1 MSVRS
6 KIMLAIEKVAEDYE
20 RTLVPL
26 TDDLA
31 LFDSGLD
38 SLCLAAL
45 VARLEDEL
53 MVDPFTTSE
62 VVDFPVTV
70 GDLLAL
76 YEHAVSPATDL
87 RDETLA
93 HVNG

>member
-1 MSVRS
+1 MS
-6 KIMLAIEKVAEDYE
+6 AIEKVAKDHEC
-20 RTLVPL
+20 TLAPL

-38 SLCLAAL
+38 SLALAAL

-53 MVDPFTTSE
+53 AVDPFTSSE
-62 VVDFPVTV
+62 AVDFPVTL

-76 YEHAVSPATDL
+76 YEHAVKSPAADL
-87 RDETLA
+87 RDETPA

>member
-62 VVDFPVTV
+62 VIDFPVTV

-76 YEHAVSPATDL
+76 YEYAVSPAADL

>member
-1 MSVRS
+1 
-6 KIMLAIEKVAEDYE
+6 MLAIESVAEDYE
-20 RTLVPL
+20 RTLAPL
-26 TDDLA
+26 TDDLV

-62 VVDFPVTV
+62 VIDFPVTL
-70 GDLLAL
+70 GDFLAL
-76 YEHAVSPATDL
+76 YEHAAKSPA
-87 RDETLA
+87 
-93 HVNG
+93 

>member
-1 MSVRS
+1 
-6 KIMLAIEKVAEDYE
+6 MLAIENVAKDYG
-20 RTLVPL
+20 RTLAPL
-26 TDDLA
+26 TNDLA

-62 VVDFPVTV
+62 AVDFPATL

-76 YEHAVSPATDL
+76 YEHASKS
-87 RDETLA
+87 
-93 HVNG
+93 HVADFPR